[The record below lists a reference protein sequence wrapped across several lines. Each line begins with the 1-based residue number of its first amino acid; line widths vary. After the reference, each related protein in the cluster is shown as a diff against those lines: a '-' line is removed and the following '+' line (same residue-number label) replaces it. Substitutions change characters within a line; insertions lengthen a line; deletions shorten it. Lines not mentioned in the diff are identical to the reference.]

1 MIKTITE
8 HDVLKF
14 VYDKT
19 SNISLENEIVKNENL
34 LNEFVEL
41 EKAKGL
47 LDVLSLEP
55 SKSTINSILNYS
67 KF

>member
-14 VYDKT
+14 VYAKT

-55 SKSTINSILNYS
+55 SKSTIDSILNYS

>member
-8 HDVLKF
+8 HDVLEF
-14 VYDKT
+14 VYEKT
-19 SNISLENEIVKNENL
+19 SNPSLESEIIQNDNL
-34 LNEFVEL
+34 LNEFVDL

-55 SKSTINSILNYS
+55 SKTTIDSILNYS

>member
-14 VYDKT
+14 VYEKT
-19 SNISLENEIVKNENL
+19 SNSVIENEITKNDNL
-34 LNEFVEL
+34 LDEFVEL

-47 LDVLSLEP
+47 LDMLSLEP
-55 SKSTINSILNYS
+55 SKASIHSILNYA
-67 KF
+67 KH

>member
-1 MIKTITE
+1 MIKTLTE

-14 VYDKT
+14 VYEKT
-19 SNISLENEIVKNENL
+19 SNPSLENEITINDNL

-47 LDVLSLEP
+47 LDALSLEP
-55 SKSTINSILNYS
+55 SKSTIDSILNYS
-67 KF
+67 KY